1 MGKLFAEKFKSP
13 QVWFSSPAVRAMET
27 AKFFAKAS
35 TKPFDEIQMA
45 QDLYSFDL
53 QKVIALVESCDDRFD
68 SAIYFFHN
76 PTITELLHYYTNEIL
91 TVPTC
96 TTALVEFNVD
106 SWNHLSRGSG
116 TLQHFNYPKKHV

>member
-1 MGKLFAEKFKSP
+1 
-13 QVWFSSPAVRAMET
+13 MET

-35 TKPFDEIQMA
+35 NKLFDEIQIA
-45 QDLYSFDL
+45 PDLYSFDL
-53 QKVIALVESCDDRFD
+53 QKVIALVESCDDKND

-96 TTALVEFNVD
+96 TIALVEFDVNN
-106 SWNHLSRGSG
+106 WKHLSRGIG
-116 TLQHFNYPKKHV
+116 TLKHFDYPKKHL

>member
-1 MGKLFAEKFKSP
+1 
-13 QVWFSSPAVRAMET
+13 MET

-35 TKPFDEIQMA
+35 TKPFDEIQIA
-45 QDLYSFDL
+45 PDLYSFDL
-53 QKVIALVESCDDRFD
+53 DKVINLVEGCNDKFD

-96 TTALVEFNVD
+96 TTALVEFDVE
-106 SWNHLSRGSG
+106 SWRYLSRGTG
-116 TLQHFNYPKKHV
+116 VLKHFDYPKKHL